1 MRLIKKICRW
11 IFDII
16 LFIIL
21 AIALI
26 MAYNHIQ
33 INIKGNTYTTMLGYS
48 AFEVATGSMSNTI
61 EIGDVILV
69 KLIEPNEPVSE
80 NEIVVFTQDTKL
92 VTHRI
97 IKINGD
103 KIITKGDANNTQD
116 DPISRGQIIG
126 KVVKIIP
133 DVKMWKEIILTPK
146 VLIPTS
152 ISILLLWIFFS
163 YDKEKDVKKTK
174 KVIEEQEY
182 IDEEIESNE
191 KPEKIGAKEPTKKTK
206 VVKAENKEEKNS
218 IKNSEDKNTTK
229 SSKTTTK
236 SKTNTT
242 KTARKNT
249 TKSKTNSASSKPK
262 KTVKNA
268 EEKIKN
274 EGEGSKNK
282 KEKP

>member
-1 MRLIKKICRW
+1 MKVVKKICRW

-26 MAYNHIQ
+26 IAYNHIQ

-69 KLIEPNEPVSE
+69 KLIEPNETLSE
-80 NEIVVFTQDTKL
+80 NEIVVFTQDTTL

-103 KIITKGDANNTQD
+103 QIITKGDANNTQD

>member
-1 MRLIKKICRW
+1 MKIVKKICRW

-80 NEIVVFTQDTKL
+80 NEIVVFTQDTTL

-103 KIITKGDANNTQD
+103 QIITKGDANNTQD

-229 SSKTTTK
+229 SGKTTTK

>member
-1 MRLIKKICRW
+1 MKVVKKIFRW

-26 MAYNHIQ
+26 MAYNHVQ
-33 INIKGNTYTTMLGYS
+33 VNIRGNTYTTMLGYS

-80 NEIVVFTQDTKL
+80 NEIVVFTQDTTL

-103 KIITKGDANNTQD
+103 QIITKGDANNKED
-116 DPISRGQIIG
+116 DPITRKQIIG

-191 KPEKIGAKEPTKKTK
+191 EPEKIGAKEPTKKTK

-242 KTARKNT
+242 KTAKKNT

>member
-1 MRLIKKICRW
+1 MRIIKKICRW

-80 NEIVVFTQDTKL
+80 NEIVVFTQDTTL

-103 KIITKGDANNTQD
+103 QIITKGDANNTQD

-242 KTARKNT
+242 KTVRKNT

>member
-1 MRLIKKICRW
+1 MKVVKKIFRW

-26 MAYNHIQ
+26 MAYNHVQ
-33 INIKGNTYTTMLGYS
+33 VNIRGNTYTTMLGYS

-80 NEIVVFTQDTKL
+80 NEIVVFTQDTTL

-103 KIITKGDANNTQD
+103 QIITKGDANNKED
-116 DPISRGQIIG
+116 DPITRKQIIG

-133 DVKMWKEIILTPK
+133 NVKMWKEIILTPK
-146 VLIPTS
+146 VLIPSS

-163 YDKEKDVKKTK
+163 YDKEKNVKTTNKIIEK
-174 KVIEEQEY
+174 QENIEE
-182 IDEEIESNE
+182 DIESNGE
-191 KPEKIGAKEPTKKTK
+191 PEKTEEKKQTKKTK
-206 VVKAENKEEKNS
+206 VMKEENNREKAE
-218 IKNSEDKNTTK
+218 DKDITKTK

>member
-1 MRLIKKICRW
+1 MKVVKKIFRW

-26 MAYNHIQ
+26 MAYNHVQ
-33 INIKGNTYTTMLGYS
+33 VNIRGNTYTTMLGYS

-69 KLIEPNEPVSE
+69 KLIEPNETLSE
-80 NEIVVFTQDTKL
+80 NEIVVFTQDTTL

-103 KIITKGDANNTQD
+103 QIITKGDANNKED
-116 DPISRGQIIG
+116 DPITRKQIIG

-133 DVKMWKEIILTPK
+133 NVKMWKEIILTPK
-146 VLIPTS
+146 VLIPSS

-163 YDKEKDVKKTK
+163 YDKEKNVKTTNKIIEK
-174 KVIEEQEY
+174 QENIEE
-182 IDEEIESNE
+182 DIESNGE
-191 KPEKIGAKEPTKKTK
+191 PEKTEEKKQTKKTK
-206 VVKAENKEEKNS
+206 VMKEENNREKAE
-218 IKNSEDKNTTK
+218 DKDITKTK

>member
-1 MRLIKKICRW
+1 MKVVKKIFRW

-26 MAYNHIQ
+26 MAYNHVQ
-33 INIKGNTYTTMLGYS
+33 VNIRGNTYTTMLGYS

-80 NEIVVFTQDTKL
+80 NEIVVFTQDTTL

-103 KIITKGDANNTQD
+103 QIITKGDANNKED
-116 DPISRGQIIG
+116 DPITRKQIIG

-146 VLIPTS
+146 VLIPSS

-163 YDKEKDVKKTK
+163 YDKEKNVKTTNKIIEK
-174 KVIEEQEY
+174 QENIEE
-182 IDEEIESNE
+182 DIESNGE
-191 KPEKIGAKEPTKKTK
+191 PEKTEEKKQTKKTK
-206 VVKAENKEEKNS
+206 VMKEENNREKAE
-218 IKNSEDKNTTK
+218 DKDITKTK

>member
-1 MRLIKKICRW
+1 MKVVKKIFRW

-80 NEIVVFTQDTKL
+80 NEIVVFTQDTTL

-103 KIITKGDANNTQD
+103 QIITKGDANNTQD

-191 KPEKIGAKEPTKKTK
+191 EPEKIGAKEPTKKTK

-242 KTARKNT
+242 KTVRKNT
-249 TKSKTNSASSKPK
+249 TKSKFDQVHVRGKLLSIFKYLIFT
-262 KTVKNA
+262 
-268 EEKIKN
+268 KIIC
-274 EGEGSKNK
+274 
-282 KEKP
+282 

>member
-1 MRLIKKICRW
+1 MKIVKKICRW

-26 MAYNHIQ
+26 MAYNHVQ
-33 INIKGNTYTTMLGYS
+33 VNIRGNTYTTMLGYS

-80 NEIVVFTQDTKL
+80 NEIVVFTQDTTL

-103 KIITKGDANNTQD
+103 QIITKGDANNTQD

-191 KPEKIGAKEPTKKTK
+191 EPEKIGAKEPTKKTK

>member
-1 MRLIKKICRW
+1 MKIVKKICRW

-26 MAYNHIQ
+26 MAYNHVQ
-33 INIKGNTYTTMLGYS
+33 VNIRGNTYTTMLGYS

-80 NEIVVFTQDTKL
+80 NEIVVFTQDTTL

-103 KIITKGDANNTQD
+103 QIITKGDANNKED
-116 DPISRGQIIG
+116 DPITRKQIIG

-133 DVKMWKEIILTPK
+133 NVKMWKEIILTPK
-146 VLIPTS
+146 VLIPSS

-163 YDKEKDVKKTK
+163 YDKEKNVKTTNKIIEK
-174 KVIEEQEY
+174 QENIEE
-182 IDEEIESNE
+182 DIESNGE
-191 KPEKIGAKEPTKKTK
+191 PEKTEEKKQTKKTK
-206 VVKAENKEEKNS
+206 VMKEENNREKAE
-218 IKNSEDKNTTK
+218 DKDITKTK

>member
-1 MRLIKKICRW
+1 MKVVKKIFRW

-69 KLIEPNEPVSE
+69 KLIEPNETLSE
-80 NEIVVFTQDTKL
+80 NEIVVFTQDTTL

-103 KIITKGDANNTQD
+103 QIITKGDANNTQD

-274 EGEGSKNK
+274 EGAGSKNK

>member
-1 MRLIKKICRW
+1 MKVVKKIFRW

-26 MAYNHIQ
+26 MAYNHVQ
-33 INIKGNTYTTMLGYS
+33 VNIRGNTYTTMLGYS

-80 NEIVVFTQDTKL
+80 NEIVVFTQDTTL

-103 KIITKGDANNTQD
+103 QIITKGDANNTQD

-163 YDKEKDVKKTK
+163 YDKEKNVKTTNKIIEK
-174 KVIEEQEY
+174 QENIEE
-182 IDEEIESNE
+182 DIESNGE
-191 KPEKIGAKEPTKKTK
+191 PEKTEEKKQTKKTK
-206 VVKAENKEEKNS
+206 VMKEENNREKAE
-218 IKNSEDKNTTK
+218 DKDITKTK

>member
-1 MRLIKKICRW
+1 MKVVKKIFRW

-69 KLIEPNEPVSE
+69 KLIEPNETLSE
-80 NEIVVFTQDTKL
+80 NEIVVFTQDTTL

-103 KIITKGDANNTQD
+103 QIITKGDANNTQD

-146 VLIPTS
+146 LLIPTS

>member
-1 MRLIKKICRW
+1 MKIVKKICRW

-26 MAYNHIQ
+26 MAYNHVQ
-33 INIKGNTYTTMLGYS
+33 VNIRGNTYTTMLGYS

-80 NEIVVFTQDTKL
+80 NEIVVFTQDTTL

-103 KIITKGDANNTQD
+103 QIITKGDANNTQD

-282 KEKP
+282 KEKS

>member
-1 MRLIKKICRW
+1 MKVVKKIFRW

-69 KLIEPNEPVSE
+69 KLIEPNETLSE
-80 NEIVVFTQDTKL
+80 NEIVVFTQDTTL

-103 KIITKGDANNTQD
+103 QIITKGDANNTQD

-163 YDKEKDVKKTK
+163 YDKEKNVKTTNKIIEK
-174 KVIEEQEY
+174 QENIEE
-182 IDEEIESNE
+182 DIESNGE
-191 KPEKIGAKEPTKKTK
+191 PEKTEEKKQTKKTK
-206 VVKAENKEEKNS
+206 VMKEENNREKAE
-218 IKNSEDKNTTK
+218 DKDITKTK

>member
-1 MRLIKKICRW
+1 MKVVKKICRW

-69 KLIEPNEPVSE
+69 KLIEPNETLSE
-80 NEIVVFTQDTKL
+80 NEIVVFTQNTTL

-103 KIITKGDANNTQD
+103 QIITKGDANNTQD

>member
-1 MRLIKKICRW
+1 MKVVKKIFRW

-80 NEIVVFTQDTKL
+80 NEIVVFTQDTTL

-103 KIITKGDANNTQD
+103 QIITKGDANNTQD

-274 EGEGSKNK
+274 EGGGSKNK

>member
-1 MRLIKKICRW
+1 MKVVKKICRW

-69 KLIEPNEPVSE
+69 KLIEPNETLSE
-80 NEIVVFTQDTKL
+80 NEIVVFTQDTTL

-103 KIITKGDANNTQD
+103 QIITKGDANNTQD

-146 VLIPTS
+146 GLIPTS

>member
-1 MRLIKKICRW
+1 MKVVKKICRW

-33 INIKGNTYTTMLGYS
+33 VNIKGNTYTTMLGYS

-69 KLIEPNEPVSE
+69 KLIEPNETLSE
-80 NEIVVFTQDTKL
+80 NEIVVFTQDTTL

-103 KIITKGDANNTQD
+103 QIITKGDANNTQD

>member
-1 MRLIKKICRW
+1 MKVVKKIFRW

-26 MAYNHIQ
+26 MAYNHVQ
-33 INIKGNTYTTMLGYS
+33 VNIRGNTYTTMLGYS

-80 NEIVVFTQDTKL
+80 NEIVVFTQDTTL

-103 KIITKGDANNTQD
+103 QIITKGDANNTQD

-242 KTARKNT
+242 KTVRKNT

>member
-1 MRLIKKICRW
+1 MKVVKKIFRW

-26 MAYNHIQ
+26 MAYNHVQ
-33 INIKGNTYTTMLGYS
+33 VNIRGNTYTTMLGYS

-69 KLIEPNEPVSE
+69 KLIEPNETLSE
-80 NEIVVFTQDTKL
+80 NEIVVFTQDTTL

-103 KIITKGDANNTQD
+103 QIITKGDANNTQD

-133 DVKMWKEIILTPK
+133 DVKMWKERILTPK

>member
-1 MRLIKKICRW
+1 MKVVKKIFRW

-26 MAYNHIQ
+26 MAYNHVQ
-33 INIKGNTYTTMLGYS
+33 VNIRGNTYTTMLGYS

-69 KLIEPNEPVSE
+69 KLIEPNETLSE
-80 NEIVVFTQDTKL
+80 NEIVVFTQDTTL

-103 KIITKGDANNTQD
+103 QIITKGDANNKED
-116 DPISRGQIIG
+116 DPITRKQIIG

-133 DVKMWKEIILTPK
+133 NVKMWKEIILTPK
-146 VLIPTS
+146 VLIPSS

-163 YDKEKDVKKTK
+163 YDKEKNVKTTNKIIEK
-174 KVIEEQEY
+174 QENIEE
-182 IDEEIESNE
+182 DIESNE

>member
-1 MRLIKKICRW
+1 MKVVKKIFRW

-26 MAYNHIQ
+26 MAYNHVQ
-33 INIKGNTYTTMLGYS
+33 VNIRGNTYTTMLGYS

-80 NEIVVFTQDTKL
+80 NEIVVFTQDTTL

-103 KIITKGDANNTQD
+103 QIITKGDANNTQD

-191 KPEKIGAKEPTKKTK
+191 EPEKIGAKEPTKKTK

-242 KTARKNT
+242 KTAKKNT

-282 KEKP
+282 KEKS

>member
-1 MRLIKKICRW
+1 MRIIKKICRW

-26 MAYNHIQ
+26 MAYNHVQ
-33 INIKGNTYTTMLGYS
+33 VNIRGNTYTTMLGYS

-191 KPEKIGAKEPTKKTK
+191 EPEKIGAKEPTKKTK

-242 KTARKNT
+242 KTVRKNT

>member
-1 MRLIKKICRW
+1 MKVVKKICRW

-69 KLIEPNEPVSE
+69 KLIEPNETLSE
-80 NEIVVFTQDTKL
+80 NEIVVFTQDTTL

-103 KIITKGDANNTQD
+103 QIITKGDANNTQD

-133 DVKMWKEIILTPK
+133 DVEMWKEIILTPK

>member
-1 MRLIKKICRW
+1 MKIVKKICRW

-26 MAYNHIQ
+26 MAYNHVQ
-33 INIKGNTYTTMLGYS
+33 VNIRGNTYTTMLGYS

-80 NEIVVFTQDTKL
+80 NEIVVFTQDTTL

-103 KIITKGDANNTQD
+103 QIITKGDANNTQD

-242 KTARKNT
+242 KTAKKNT
-249 TKSKTNSASSKPK
+249 TKSASSKPK

>member
-1 MRLIKKICRW
+1 MKVVKKICRW

-26 MAYNHIQ
+26 MAYNHVQ
-33 INIKGNTYTTMLGYS
+33 VNIKGNTYTTMLGYS

-191 KPEKIGAKEPTKKTK
+191 EPEKIGAKEPTKKTK

-242 KTARKNT
+242 KTAKKNT

-282 KEKP
+282 KEKS

>member
-1 MRLIKKICRW
+1 MKIVKKICRW

-69 KLIEPNEPVSE
+69 KLIEPNETLSE
-80 NEIVVFTQDTKL
+80 NEIVVFTQDTTL

-103 KIITKGDANNTQD
+103 QIITKGDANNKED
-116 DPISRGQIIG
+116 DPITRKQIIG

-242 KTARKNT
+242 KTVRKNT

>member
-1 MRLIKKICRW
+1 MKVVKKIFRW

-69 KLIEPNEPVSE
+69 KLIEPNETLSE
-80 NEIVVFTQDTKL
+80 NEIVVFTQDTTL

-103 KIITKGDANNTQD
+103 QIITKGDANNTQD

>member
-1 MRLIKKICRW
+1 MRIIKKICRW

-69 KLIEPNEPVSE
+69 KLIELNEPVSE
-80 NEIVVFTQDTKL
+80 NEIVVFTQDTTL

-103 KIITKGDANNTQD
+103 QIITKGDANNTQD
-116 DPISRGQIIG
+116 DSISRGQIIG

-133 DVKMWKEIILTPK
+133 NVKMWKEIILTPK
-146 VLIPTS
+146 VLIPSS

-163 YDKEKDVKKTK
+163 YDKEKNVKTTNKIIEK
-174 KVIEEQEY
+174 QENIEE
-182 IDEEIESNE
+182 DIESNE

-236 SKTNTT
+236 NKTNTT
-242 KTARKNT
+242 KTAKKNT

-268 EEKIKN
+268 EEKIEN

-282 KEKP
+282 KKKS

>member
-1 MRLIKKICRW
+1 MKVVKKICRW

-69 KLIEPNEPVSE
+69 KLIEPNETLSE
-80 NEIVVFTQDTKL
+80 NEIVVFTQDTTL

-103 KIITKGDANNTQD
+103 QIITKGDANNTQD

-163 YDKEKDVKKTK
+163 YDKEKNVKTTNKIIEK
-174 KVIEEQEY
+174 QENIEE
-182 IDEEIESNE
+182 DIESNE

>member
-1 MRLIKKICRW
+1 MRIIKKICRW

-191 KPEKIGAKEPTKKTK
+191 EPEKIGAKEPTKKTK

-282 KEKP
+282 KEKS

>member
-1 MRLIKKICRW
+1 MKVVKKICRW

-69 KLIEPNEPVSE
+69 KLIEPNETLSE
-80 NEIVVFTQDTKL
+80 NEIVVFTQDTTL

-103 KIITKGDANNTQD
+103 QIITKGDANNTQD

-242 KTARKNT
+242 KTVRKNT

>member
-1 MRLIKKICRW
+1 MKVVKKICRW
-11 IFDII
+11 IFDI
-16 LFIIL
+16 IIL

-69 KLIEPNEPVSE
+69 KLIEPNETLSE
-80 NEIVVFTQDTKL
+80 NEIVVFTQDTTL

-103 KIITKGDANNTQD
+103 QIITKGDANNTQD

>member
-1 MRLIKKICRW
+1 MKVVKKIFRW

-26 MAYNHIQ
+26 MAYNHVQ
-33 INIKGNTYTTMLGYS
+33 VNIRGNTYTTMLGYS

-80 NEIVVFTQDTKL
+80 NEIVVFTQDTTL

-103 KIITKGDANNTQD
+103 QIITKGDANNKED
-116 DPISRGQIIG
+116 DPITRKQIIG

-133 DVKMWKEIILTPK
+133 NVKMWKEIILTPK
-146 VLIPTS
+146 VLIPSS

-163 YDKEKDVKKTK
+163 YDKEKNVKTTNKI
-174 KVIEEQEY
+174 IEKQEN
-182 IDEEIESNE
+182 IGEDIESNE

-242 KTARKNT
+242 KTAKKNT
-249 TKSKTNSASSKPK
+249 TKSASSKPK

-268 EEKIKN
+268 EEKIEN

-282 KEKP
+282 KKKS

>member
-1 MRLIKKICRW
+1 MRIIKKICRW

-242 KTARKNT
+242 KTAKKNT

-282 KEKP
+282 KEKS

>member
-1 MRLIKKICRW
+1 MKVVKKICRW

-26 MAYNHIQ
+26 MAYNHVQ
-33 INIKGNTYTTMLGYS
+33 VNIRGNTYTTMLGYS

-80 NEIVVFTQDTKL
+80 NEIVVFTQDTTL

-103 KIITKGDANNTQD
+103 QIITKGDANNKED
-116 DPISRGQIIG
+116 DPITRKQIIG

-133 DVKMWKEIILTPK
+133 NVKMWKEIILTPK
-146 VLIPTS
+146 VLIPSS

-163 YDKEKDVKKTK
+163 YDKEKNVKTTNKIIEK
-174 KVIEEQEY
+174 QENIEE
-182 IDEEIESNE
+182 DIESNE

-268 EEKIKN
+268 EEKIEN

-282 KEKP
+282 KKKS

>member
-1 MRLIKKICRW
+1 MKVVKKIFRW

-26 MAYNHIQ
+26 MAYNHVQ
-33 INIKGNTYTTMLGYS
+33 VNIRGNTYTTMLGYS

-80 NEIVVFTQDTKL
+80 NEIVVFTQDTTL

-103 KIITKGDANNTQD
+103 QIITKGDANNKED
-116 DPISRGQIIG
+116 DPITRKQIIG

-133 DVKMWKEIILTPK
+133 NVKMWKEIILTPK
-146 VLIPTS
+146 VLIPSS

-163 YDKEKDVKKTK
+163 YDKEKNVKTTNKIIEK
-174 KVIEEQEY
+174 QENIEE
-182 IDEEIESNE
+182 DIESNGE
-191 KPEKIGAKEPTKKTK
+191 PEKTEEKKQTKKTK
-206 VVKAENKEEKNS
+206 VMKEENNREKAE
-218 IKNSEDKNTTK
+218 DKDITKTK

-242 KTARKNT
+242 KTVRKNT

>member
-1 MRLIKKICRW
+1 MKVVKKICRW

-242 KTARKNT
+242 KTAKKNT